1 MKKLFSLLIVFI
13 SIKCFGQVYQV
24 LPQYG
29 YEMKRVNATLVLL
42 APSDTVT
49 NKTGIARIGTVLYS
63 GNGTKWTAATSTDTT
78 SLSNRIN
85 LKVNISDTAAMLSNY
100 AKTSAV
106 ALKVNISDTAAMLA
120 NYAKT
125 SAVNSAVA
133 LKVNI
138 SDTAAM
144 LTPYLRKIDTASLSN
159 RINLKANIN
168 NATFTGTFA
177 TAAGA
182 IGNASLANGAVA
194 NLSGTNT
201 GDQNLQSVTNLG
213 ATTTNSIT
221 ASSLIK
227 SGGTASQILAAD
239 GSVITAGNFI
249 TITGGQISST
259 SGASGGGSSVNYY
272 LNGGTNQG
280 TFGGSTYYEFSK
292 TAVIGTGADFNIAAD
307 GYIASFITDAA
318 DPSLLKIP
326 AGNWNLE
333 FYFNSSSAGG
343 SPSFYVE
350 LYKYDGTTFTSIAS
364 SSATPEGI
372 TNGTTIDA
380 YYTSL
385 AVPETVLD
393 INDRLAIRVYVN
405 HSSKTITLHTQNGH
419 LCEVITT
426 FTTGLTALNGLQA
439 QVQNFA
445 TGTSGTDFA
454 ISSTGS
460 THTFNLP
467 DASAANRG
475 VITTGT
481 QTIAGAKTFSSNVT
495 ASITG
500 NAGTATALQTA
511 RTIGTTTGDATSAGS
526 TFDGTA
532 NNTNA
537 LTLATVNTNVG
548 SFGSATQSPT
558 YTVNGKG
565 LLTAAAN
572 VTITPA
578 VGSISGLGTGV
589 ATALGVNTGSAGA
602 VVLFNGN
609 AGTPSALVGTNITGT
624 ASLNINGTV
633 GATTA
638 TTGAFTTA
646 TASTSLR
653 TPLLIGGTTTT
664 SPLTYQPTSGVG
676 TTGADHIFK
685 VGNNGATEAMRILN
699 NGNLGIG
706 TSTPT
711 TSLEIGN
718 GTGTKQLYINSS
730 NNMVLGVSG
739 GSVLGF
745 PSGDIT
751 LMFTTSNKPLGITNQ
766 SANPLIFGTN
776 ALERMRIDANGN
788 LGINTTS
795 PAASALLDLTSTTK
809 GFLLPRMTTTERNAI
824 ASPATGLSIYNTTLN
839 TNDTYDGTQWQ
850 RFGASTSI
858 TGTAAISTSLTTP
871 LLIGGTATTSPLTY
885 KTTTGVG
892 TTGADHI
899 FKVGNNGA
907 TEAMRILNNADIG
920 IGTSSPTAKLHLFNA
935 ATTYLDV
942 ESSAASGIVRLKGGG
957 YNGIFSEI
965 LGVNQWGIGGGGTS
979 KTMLFYTDNTERMRI
994 SSGGNVG
1001 IGNTS
1006 PAYKLDVS
1014 GVIYGLNQIVA
1025 NSTITDPTTNNTLSN
1040 GTVFSLNG
1048 VTTNNNFGMGLGAI
1062 RNSKY
1067 DIWFQTGS
1075 SNGGGYRWYI
1085 GTSEK
1090 MTMDANGSV
1099 AIGTTTP
1106 AASALLDV
1114 TSTTKGLLFPRM
1126 TTTQKNAITGPSAGL
1141 VVYDTTLNKLCVF
1154 TTVWETI
1161 TSL

>member
-42 APSDTVT
+42 LPSDTVT
-49 NKTGIARIGTVLYS
+49 NKTGVARIGTVLYS
-63 GNGTKWTAATSTDTT
+63 GNGTKWTPATATDTT

-85 LKVNISDTAAMLSNY
+85 LKVNISDTAAMLSPYAKTILVNTKVNISDTAAMLSPYAKTSVVNSGLALKVNIADTAAMLTNY

-138 SDTAAM
+138 SDTATM

-159 RINLKANIN
+159 RINLKANINSPTFTGTVGGITQSMVGLGNVTNESKATMFN

-221 ASSLIK
+221 ANSLIK

-239 GSVITAGNFI
+239 GSVITAGDFI

-272 LNGGTNQG
+272 LNGGTSQG

-292 TAVIGTGADFNIAAD
+292 AAVIGTGADFNIAAD
-307 GYIASFITDAA
+307 GYIASFITDVA

-333 FYFNSSSAGG
+333 FYFSASSVGN

-372 TNGTTIDA
+372 DGGTAIDA
-380 YYTSL
+380 YFTSL
-385 AVPETVLD
+385 AVPETVLG

-426 FTTGLTALNGLQA
+426 FTSGITALNGLQA

-454 ISSTGS
+454 ISSSGS

-481 QTIAGAKTFSSNVT
+481 QTIAGAKTFSTSVT
-495 ASITG
+495 TPLLTVGTTTADSMLTVQQGLFAKRGVRFNALPTGVGTKALRIDASGSLSLADTTTNITG
-500 NAGTATALQTA
+500 NAATATALQTA
-511 RTIGTTTGDATSAGS
+511 KTIGVLSGDASSTGS
-526 TFDGTA
+526 IFDGTED
-532 NNTNA
+532 NTNEV
-537 LTLATVNTNVG
+537 TLATVNANVG

-565 LLTAAAN
+565 LITAAAN

-664 SPLTYQPTSGVG
+664 SPLTYKTTTGIG
-676 TTGADHIFK
+676 TTGADHIFQ
-685 VGNNGATEAMRILN
+685 VGSNGATEAMRILN
-699 NGNLGIG
+699 NGDIGVG
-706 TSTPT
+706 TST
-711 TSLEIGN
+711 
-718 GTGTKQLYINSS
+718 
-730 NNMVLGVSG
+730 
-739 GSVLGF
+739 
-745 PSGDIT
+745 
-751 LMFTTSNKPLGITNQ
+751 
-766 SANPLIFGTN
+766 
-776 ALERMRIDANGN
+776 
-788 LGINTTS
+788 
-795 PAASALLDLTSTTK
+795 
-809 GFLLPRMTTTERNAI
+809 
-824 ASPATGLSIYNTTLN
+824 
-839 TNDTYDGTQWQ
+839 
-850 RFGASTSI
+850 
-858 TGTAAISTSLTTP
+858 
-871 LLIGGTATTSPLTY
+871 
-885 KTTTGVG
+885 
-892 TTGADHI
+892 
-899 FKVGNNGA
+899 
-907 TEAMRILNNADIG
+907 
-920 IGTSSPTAKLHLFNA
+920 PTAKLHLFNA

-965 LGVNQWGIGGGGTS
+965 LGVNQWGIGGGGAS

-994 SSGGNVG
+994 SSSGNVG
-1001 IGNTS
+1001 VGNTN
-1006 PAYKLDVS
+1006 PTYKLDVS
-1014 GVIYGLNQIVA
+1014 GVIYGLNQIIA
-1025 NSTITDPTTNNTLSN
+1025 NNTITDPTTNNTLSN

-1106 AASALLDV
+1106 ASSAVLDV

-1126 TTTQKNAITGPSAGL
+1126 TTTQINAIASPAAGL
-1141 VVYDTTLNKLCVF
+1141 VVYNTTLAVLCFYDGTGWKKV
-1154 TTVWETI
+1154 THTAM
-1161 TSL
+1161 